1 MSTMVNLIGLDSLR
15 LDWILFDSAGSLQ
28 RAEGAA
34 FESCSSPFFLSFF
47 FSRFSL
53 FGLFLLICFVVF
65 FYKYISTINS
75 KKVMCFQRKDG
86 ILNMWIN
93 NLNFYYF
100 LQFTVG
106 KPALITI

>member
-47 FSRFSL
+47 FPV
-53 FGLFLLICFVVF
+53 FVCLVF
-65 FYKYISTINS
+65 FCLFVLLFFFIN
-75 KKVMCFQRKDG
+75 
-86 ILNMWIN
+86 I
-93 NLNFYYF
+93 
-100 LQFTVG
+100 
-106 KPALITI
+106 